1 MQRPLREGML
11 GGKFRPKPGR
21 PIAGKV
27 IMRKLPLVLA
37 ILSFLGAIIVF
48 VFVDGARSIYSGVF
62 FAVIGV
68 VFLVNARRERKAS

>member
-1 MQRPLREGML
+1 
-11 GGKFRPKPGR
+11 
-21 PIAGKV
+21 
-27 IMRKLPLVLA
+27 MRKLPLVLA